1 MGVVP
6 GAGYLA
12 GFATYV
18 LAGELVLG
26 EVLVGVLP
34 KPVFSD
40 ALRWAAPQRWRW
52 EAGFALDHAEVH
64 ATRDQARLAERGE
77 WALNEKAIVARAGL
91 EAAEAALIEG
101 VGDLEALVVDLRDR
115 LASA

>member
-1 MGVVP
+1 M
-6 GAGYLA
+6 
-12 GFATYV
+12 
-18 LAGELVLG
+18 
-26 EVLVGVLP
+26 
-34 KPVFSD
+34 
-40 ALRWAAPQRWRW
+40 
-52 EAGFALDHAEVH
+52 H
-64 ATRDQARLAERGE
+64 ATRDDFAATLGQCAFGPIAEAQARLAERGE